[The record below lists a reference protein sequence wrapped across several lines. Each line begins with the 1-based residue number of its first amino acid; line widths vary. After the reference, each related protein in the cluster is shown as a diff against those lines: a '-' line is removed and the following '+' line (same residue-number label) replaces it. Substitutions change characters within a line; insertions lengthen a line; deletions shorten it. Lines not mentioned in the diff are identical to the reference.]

1 MGIPSVPLAGIYPS
15 VLSGTSMAA
24 PTVAGVAALVKDRY
38 GDMSSSVVN
47 ALIIK
52 WAP

>member
-1 MGIPSVPLAGIYPS
+1 
-15 VLSGTSMAA
+15 MAA